1 MSGYGCAPRLPFG
14 LVVTAIAC
22 SLVGTASA
30 QSVTYRGFVEG
41 RGVLFPQDTL
51 GDSRNLVTD
60 GLVRGELFA
69 RPVPWL
75 GLAAGADLRANNHD
89 QVEESWN
96 VDVADSSTLRPRVSI
111 RRLTATINR
120 GTLSI
125 DIGKQFIR
133 WGKADI
139 VNPTD
144 RFAPRDFLNV
154 IDNELLAVRGARA
167 VLDLGSNTLDAVWV
181 PVFTPSRLP
190 LLNQRWTAV
199 ESSVDLEA
207 RNEDDVFPR
216 RSQVGV
222 RWGRLGGGHEYSVSF
237 YDGVNH
243 LPNLVPQFPPVDAPP
258 GVPIVIIFLDDI
270 DVIRRY
276 PSLRMYGGDGAVPT
290 RWFTAKGEVAYFTSS
305 TQTSDEYVLY
315 VAQIERQTGEW
326 LLVGGYAGEV
336 VTARRSSLTFA
347 PDRGTARTILG
358 RASYTIDVNRTAAV
372 EVAIRQNGHGLY
384 VKGEFSQA
392 RGQHWRATVAGAL
405 IRGAPDDFLGQY
417 RRNSHVGLSLRYS
430 F

>member
-1 MSGYGCAPRLPFG
+1 MAGRLPFG
-14 LVVTAIAC
+14 VVVTAITG
-22 SLVGTASA
+22 SLVGTATA
-30 QSVTYRGFVEG
+30 QPVTYRGFVEG

-51 GDSRNLVTD
+51 NDSRNLVTD
-60 GLVRGELFA
+60 GLVRGEVFA

-75 GLAAGADLRANNHD
+75 GLAVGADLRANNHD
-89 QVEESWN
+89 QVEESWR
-96 VDVADSSTLRPRVSI
+96 VDVADRGTLRPRVSI
-111 RRLTATINR
+111 RRLTATISR
-120 GTLSI
+120 GPLSI
-125 DIGKQFIR
+125 DVGKQFIR

-154 IDNELLAVRGARA
+154 IDNEFLAVRGARA
-167 VLDLGSNTLDAVWV
+167 VLELGSSTLDAAWV

-199 ESSVDLEA
+199 ESGVDLEA
-207 RNEDDVFPR
+207 RNGDDAFPR

-222 RWGRLGGGHEYSVSF
+222 RWGRIGGGHEYSVSF

-243 LPNLVPQFPPVDAPP
+243 LPDLVPQFPSVDAPP
-258 GVPIVIIFLDDI
+258 GVPFVIVFFDHVDI
-270 DVIRRY
+270 VRRY
-276 PSLRMYGGDGAVPT
+276 PSLRMYGGDSAVPT

-305 TQTSDEYVLY
+305 TPTSDEYVLY

-336 VTARRSSLTFA
+336 VTARRSSLMFA

-372 EVAIRQNGHGLY
+372 EAAVRQNGHGFY
-384 VKGEFSQA
+384 AKGEFSQA
-392 RGQHWRATVAGAL
+392 RGQHWRTTVAGA
-405 IRGAPDDFLGQY
+405 IIGGEPDDFLGQY
-417 RRNSHVGLSLRYS
+417 GRNSYVGLSLRYG

>member
-1 MSGYGCAPRLPFG
+1 MSVCGHTPR
-14 LVVTAIAC
+14 
-22 SLVGTASA
+22 ASA
-30 QSVTYRGFVEG
+30 SARGARGAAVVLAVACTFGGTVRAQSITYRGFVEG

-60 GLVRGELFA
+60 GLVRGEVFA
-69 RPVPWL
+69 RSVPWL
-75 GLAAGADLRANNHD
+75 GLAVGVDLRANNHD
-89 QVEESWN
+89 HVEESWH
-96 VDVADSSTLRPRVSI
+96 VDLADRGTLRPRVSI
-111 RRLTATINR
+111 RRLTATISR
-120 GTLSI
+120 GPLSI

-154 IDNELLAVRGARA
+154 IDSELLAVRGARA
-167 VLDLGSNTLDAVWV
+167 VLELGSNTLDAVWV

-199 ESSVDLEA
+199 ESGVDLEA
-207 RNEDDVFPR
+207 QNEDNAFPR
-216 RSQVGV
+216 RSQAGV

-237 YDGVNH
+237 YEGVNH
-243 LPNLVPQFPPVDAPP
+243 LPNLVPQLPPSDAPP
-258 GVPIVIIFLDDI
+258 GAPFVIIFLDHI
-270 DVIRRY
+270 DVVRRY
-276 PSLRMYGGDGAVPT
+276 PSLRMFGGDGAVPT

-305 TQTSDEYVLY
+305 TPTSDEYVLY
-315 VAQIERQTGEW
+315 VAQLERQTGEW

-336 VTARRSSLTFA
+336 VTARRSSLMFA

-372 EVAIRQNGHGLY
+372 EAAVRQNGDGLY
-384 VKGEFSQA
+384 VKGEYSQA
-392 RGQHWRATVAGAL
+392 RGQHWRATLTGAL
-405 IRGAPDDFLGQY
+405 IRGEPDDFLGQ
-417 RRNSHVGLSLRYS
+417 
-430 F
+430 